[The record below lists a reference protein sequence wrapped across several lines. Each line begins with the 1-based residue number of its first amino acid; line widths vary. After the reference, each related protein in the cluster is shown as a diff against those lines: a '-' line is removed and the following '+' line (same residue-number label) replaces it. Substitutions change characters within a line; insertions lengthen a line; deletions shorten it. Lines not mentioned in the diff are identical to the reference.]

1 MAREA
6 DTKGYIKLHRKAQQT
21 EVFKNPYAWQLF
33 TYCLFNARFSGSE
46 AGTFE
51 ITQKQIRDDL
61 KWSKPTLIK
70 FMKFL
75 KEIDCIEYESVI
87 GNTGKTVIRIVNF
100 EKYQES
106 QR

>member
-33 TYCLFNARFSGSE
+33 TYCLFNARFSGSG

-51 ITQKQIRDDL
+51 TTQKQIREDL
-61 KWSKPTLIK
+61 QWSKPTLIK

-75 KEIDCIEYESVI
+75 KNEDCIEYKAI
-87 GNTGKTVIRIVNF
+87 KGTDGKTIIKVINY
-100 EKYQES
+100 KNYQDI

>member
-33 TYCLFNARFSGSE
+33 TYCLFNARFSGPE

-51 ITQKQIRDDL
+51 ITQEQIRDDL
-61 KWSKPTLIK
+61 NMSRPSIIK

-75 KEIDCIEYESVI
+75 KENDYIDYKSIK
-87 GNTGKTVIRIVNF
+87 GTGGRTVIKVINYK
-100 EKYQES
+100 KYQDV
-106 QR
+106 

>member
-6 DTKGYIKLHRKAQQT
+6 DAKGYIKLHRKAQQT

-33 TYCLFNARFSGSE
+33 TYCLFNARFSGDE

-51 ITQKQIRDDL
+51 TTQEAIKDDL
-61 KWSKPTLIK
+61 NMSLPSIRK

-75 KEIDCIEYESVI
+75 KNINCIDYYTVK
-87 GNTGKTVIRIVNF
+87 GTGGKTIVKIVNF
-100 EKYQES
+100 KKYQGL
-106 QR
+106 